1 LSGGDIRR
9 LTPTTAAIETC
20 RIDLNRVVVLLFARI
35 VVFISDVIE
44 FWARCQP
51 LHPAV
56 VMPNSVITYSG
67 LASAI
72 NSVRA
77 RIETCGLDKSAPVA
91 VFIDNPAK
99 MLAVTLALIRSG
111 YIAAPVS
118 PSGLT
123 HLKMAGIGTVL
134 SMGVGVPRDLRNIP
148 VEDNWFTGPAPTRE
162 TDDTGRRQAIF
173 FTSGSTGV
181 PKAPIFDFLTQ
192 SQWYLYYTSLA
203 AGVAWSR
210 VIVRPGLGSGFGF
223 RSSCMAFMQG
233 RTACYANS
241 PAAVFALLS
250 NFRAELII
258 ASTQQAA
265 DIVNYDD
272 RSPGP
277 LDSLQAI
284 WVGGALLHPELLAQ
298 LRAKL
303 CRRVISAYAST
314 EGSIAAF
321 APDMYA
327 VEHIPGAV
335 GYVAPWAQF
344 EIVDS
349 EDRVLPSGTEGVV
362 RYRTEVHTQ
371 TSHSSGAP
379 AQDWFYPGD
388 VGAVTAE
395 GILCIYGRTDD
406 RLNLG
411 GVKSSAESLD
421 FRLCGLPEVKD
432 GAVCAMPDARGID
445 LLYVAVVPAR
455 SFDQETFRL
464 QLATEIFKLP
474 VEQVRLVD
482 RIPRT
487 AEGKVMRNE
496 LRMTLRGIN

>member
-1 LSGGDIRR
+1 M
-9 LTPTTAAIETC
+9 
-20 RIDLNRVVVLLFARI
+20 
-35 VVFISDVIE
+35 FISDWIE

-56 VMPNSVITYSG
+56 VTPERVITYSV
-67 LASAI
+67 LANAI
-72 NSVRA
+72 GSVRA
-77 RIETCGLDKSAPVA
+77 RIDTFGLDKSAPVA
-91 VFIDNPAK
+91 VFIDHPAK
-99 MLAVTLALIRSG
+99 MLAVGLALVRSG
-111 YIAAPVS
+111 YIAVPVS
-118 PSGLT
+118 QSSLG
-123 HLKMAGIGTVL
+123 HLKAAGISTVL
-134 SMGVGVPRDLRNIP
+134 AVEGGTPRELRRIQ
-148 VEDNWFTGPAPTRE
+148 VEDDWLTGPAPARE

-181 PKAPIFDFLTQ
+181 PKAPIFDFLAQ
-192 SQWYLYYTSLA
+192 SQWSLYYSSLV
-203 AGVAWSR
+203 AGISWSR

-223 RSSCMAFMQG
+223 RSSCMALMQG

-241 PAAVFALLS
+241 PAAVFGLLS
-250 NFRAELII
+250 TFRAELII

-265 DIVNYDD
+265 DLINYDD

-284 WVGGALLHPELLAQ
+284 WVGGALLHRELLAQ

-327 VEHIPGAV
+327 VESIPGAV
-335 GYVAPWAQF
+335 GYVAPWAQI
-344 EIVDS
+344 EVVDS
-349 EDRVLPSGTEGVV
+349 EDRVLRPGAEGIV
-362 RYRTEVHTQ
+362 RYRTEVHAKTLR
-371 TSHSSGAP
+371 SGAGT
-379 AQDWFYPGD
+379 QDWFYPGD

-395 GILCIYGRTDD
+395 GIVCIYGRTDD

-432 GAVCAMPDARGID
+432 GAVCALPDARGVD
-445 LLYVAVVPAR
+445 VLCVAVVPAR
-455 SFDQETFRL
+455 SCDKETFRL
-464 QLATEIFKLP
+464 RLASEIFKLP
-474 VEQVRLVD
+474 VERVD
-482 RIPRT
+482 FVNSIPRT

-496 LRMTLRGIN
+496 LRATLRESS